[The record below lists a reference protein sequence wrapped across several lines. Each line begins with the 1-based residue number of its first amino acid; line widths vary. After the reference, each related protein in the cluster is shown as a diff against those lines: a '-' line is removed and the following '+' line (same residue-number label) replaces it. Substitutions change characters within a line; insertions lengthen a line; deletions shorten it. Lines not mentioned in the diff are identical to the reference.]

1 MKKGLPHD
9 SPFALKNS
17 LRIVVRFQNGV
28 RKHLPC
34 FAVYGM
40 GNVLVFA
47 FLGFAAGHRDKET
60 FFAFDYF
67 DVVYDKAIVY
77 GD

>member
-1 MKKGLPHD
+1 
-9 SPFALKNS
+9 
-17 LRIVVRFQNGV
+17 
-28 RKHLPC
+28 
-34 FAVYGM
+34 M